1 MQDVWVQVFNQQ
13 KITFFDGDGLRK
25 ALLEVNFHSL
35 CDQYG
40 LNPGEIPSMLSHLEF
55 ISASE
60 EVAPFALLKYQ
71 SEKDLPLVIYRWKVN
86 HGAGAIWLEEA
97 QKNANHPGVKS
108 HLDQTQEII
117 AIALRANQLE
127 DLGLLLSYEVARWA
141 AAEGQGLVY
150 GLDGIWYRLN
160 QHQAFLPLENPTQR

>member
-1 MQDVWVQVFNQQ
+1 MQDVWVQVFNQR
-13 KITFFDGDGLRK
+13 KITLFDGDGLK
-25 ALLEVNFHSL
+25 SALLDVNFHSL

-40 LNPGEIPSMLSHLEF
+40 LNPDEIPSMLSQLEF
-55 ISASE
+55 ITAPE
-60 EVAPFALLKYQ
+60 EAAPFALLKYK
-71 SEKDLPLVIYRWKVN
+71 SEKGPPLVIYRWKVN
-86 HGAGAIWLEEA
+86 HEAGAIWLKQA
-97 QKNANHPGVKS
+97 KKNANNPEVIS

-117 AIALRANQLE
+117 AIALRATQLE

-160 QHQAFLPLENPTQR
+160 QHQAFLPLEGPVQV